1 MNLFVSLDV
10 VNCRKQV
17 VNVVLRV
24 HKADFLVRIKL
35 ERLRMAVE
43 ADCLGG
49 DIHPYDSRRLG
60 LYRREEI
67 LEESGTDLHGKNE
80 IVQLVLAV
88 DVGKG

>member
-1 MNLFVSLDV
+1 
-10 VNCRKQV
+10 
-17 VNVVLRV
+17 
-24 HKADFLVRIKL
+24 
-35 ERLRMAVE
+35 MAVE